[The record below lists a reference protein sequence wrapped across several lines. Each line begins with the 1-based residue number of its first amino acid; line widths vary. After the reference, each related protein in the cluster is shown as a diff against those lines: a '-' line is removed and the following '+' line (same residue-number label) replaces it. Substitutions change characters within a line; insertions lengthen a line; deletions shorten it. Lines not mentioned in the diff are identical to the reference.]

1 MGVEFELKFRGDE
14 ISHREIREA
23 FPGAWKEIQM
33 HTRYYDT
40 PSGALSQ
47 RKFTL
52 RRRME
57 NGVSV
62 CTLKTPAGKARGEWE
77 ICCDHIE
84 KAVPQLVAMGA
95 PEELSLLAAEGL
107 TEICG
112 ARFQRM
118 ALLYPLT
125 EGTVEIAL
133 DDGVLTG
140 GGKEIPLCEI
150 EVELKTGTMEA
161 AEEFAA
167 GLSRT
172 YGLQKEEKS
181 KFRRALALAKG
192 E

>member
-14 ISHREIREA
+14 TSQRKIREA
-23 FPGAWKEIQM
+23 FPGAWQEIQM

-77 ICCDHIE
+77 IRCDAIE
-84 KAVPQLVAMGA
+84 TAIPQLVAMGA
-95 PEELSLLAAEGL
+95 PEELTALTAEGL
-107 TEICG
+107 VEICG
-112 ARFQRM
+112 ARFRRQ
-118 ALLYPLT
+118 ALLLPL
-125 EGTVEIAL
+125 ENGAVEIAL
-133 DDGVLTG
+133 DQGVLTG

-150 EVELKTGTMEA
+150 EVELKQGKMEA
-161 AEEFAA
+161 AEEFGAE
-167 GLSRT
+167 LSRE
-172 YGLQKEEKS
+172 YGLQQEEKS